1 MLDRKKFI
9 ASIKKMKRKFKAGI
23 ICPMIY

>member
-9 ASIKKMKRKFKAGI
+9 ASIKTMKRKFKAGM
-23 ICPMIY
+23 ICLMIY